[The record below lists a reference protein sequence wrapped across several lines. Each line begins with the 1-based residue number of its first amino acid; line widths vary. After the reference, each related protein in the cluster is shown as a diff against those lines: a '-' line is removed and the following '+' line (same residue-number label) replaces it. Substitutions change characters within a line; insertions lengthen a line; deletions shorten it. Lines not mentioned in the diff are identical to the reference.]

1 MPIHPDAL
9 VAFHREL
16 VRIPSLS
23 GQEGEV
29 ASAVAARMR
38 ALGYDLVATDEWG
51 NVVGTIFGG
60 QAGPTILLDAHMDV
74 VPPGDLAEWQRD
86 PFGAEVEGERIYGR
100 GANDDKASLAAIV
113 TMAALLRREKLAGT
127 VTVSASVNEEVAEGA
142 ALAKVVEAVR
152 PDFVV
157 IGEGTD
163 LKLGVGQKGRASVLV
178 EAAGVQAHAANPSQG
193 VNAVYKLLPALERLR
208 TLEAPSDPV
217 LGDGLYE
224 LIELISTPYPSN
236 SMVPYG
242 CLARY
247 DCRLV
252 RGESAADLVA
262 RFQAAA
268 GDEVDLSVSVRRGTF
283 PCYTGAQLE
292 LEEFLPAWLTPAD
305 SPLVTAARRGLQG
318 IGQSGEDFFAHFCTN
333 GSYTA
338 GVAGIPTIIYGPG
351 TTEGAHVADE
361 SIAIPDLVAAT
372 HGYAAI
378 VDAVLSSNR

>member
-1 MPIHPDAL
+1 
-9 VAFHREL
+9 
-16 VRIPSLS
+16 
-23 GQEGEV
+23 
-29 ASAVAARMR
+29 
-38 ALGYDLVATDEWG
+38 
-51 NVVGTIFGG
+51 
-60 QAGPTILLDAHMDV
+60 
-74 VPPGDLAEWQRD
+74 
-86 PFGAEVEGERIYGR
+86 
-100 GANDDKASLAAIV
+100 
-113 TMAALLRREKLAGT
+113 MAAFLNRKNLAGT
-127 VTVSASVNEEVAEGA
+127 VYVSASVNEEVAEGA
-142 ALAKVVEAVR
+142 ALAKVVEVVR

-178 EAAGVQAHAANPSQG
+178 EATGVQAHAANPSLG

-208 TLEAPSDPV
+208 TLEAPSDPI

-252 RGESAADLVA
+252 RGESPDDLVA

-268 GDEVDLSVSVRRGTF
+268 GDDVDVSVRVRRGTYR
-283 PCYTGAQLE
+283 CYTGAKLE
-292 LEEFLPAWLTPAD
+292 MEEFLPAWITPSD
-305 SPLVTAARRGLQG
+305 SPFVTAARRGVQDMV
-318 IGQSGEDFFAHFCTN
+318 QDVDHSGEEFFAHFCTN

-351 TTEGAHVADE
+351 ATEGAHVADE
-361 SIAIPDLVAAT
+361 FITIPDLKAAT
-372 HGYAAI
+372 DGYAAI
-378 VDAVLSSNR
+378 VEAVLGSNR